1 MYSEKTKKLV
11 IAALMAAMTCIST
24 MIIEFPSPVGY
35 IHIGDG
41 FVLVSGMIL
50 GPLYGGAAAGIG
62 SMLADLLSGYTSFAL
77 ATLIIKALAAITGSL
92 IYQLLSHYFT
102 NKKNRII
109 PIFFA
114 SICGGVIVT
123 SGYFIFE
130 GYIIGYGVATAT
142 AGILFNIVQ
151 NIFGIILSIILMPIL
166 MMLPEIR
173 SIMDRNIK
181 RKENL

>member
-1 MYSEKTKKLV
+1 MNSDKTKKLV
-11 IAALMAAMTCIST
+11 IAALMAAMTCIAT

-77 ATLIIKALAAITGSL
+77 ATLIIKALAAITGYY
-92 IYQLLSHYFT
+92 IYQLLSRHFS

-109 PIFFA
+109 SVIVA
-114 SICGGVIVT
+114 SICGGIIVT

-130 GYIIGYGVATAT
+130 GYIIGYGVATAA
-142 AGILFNIVQ
+142 AGILYNIVQ

-166 MMLPEIR
+166 IRLPEIK
-173 SIMDRNIK
+173 SVMNP
-181 RKENL
+181 EH

>member
-1 MYSEKTKKLV
+1 MYSKKTKKLV
-11 IAALMAAMTCIST
+11 IAALMAAMTCIAT
-24 MIIEFPSPVGY
+24 MIIQFPSPVGY

-41 FVLVSGMIL
+41 IVLVSGMIL
-50 GPLYGGAAAGIG
+50 GPIYGGAAAGIG

-77 ATLIIKALAAITGSL
+77 ATFIIKALAAITAHY
-92 IYQLLSHYFT
+92 IYQLLSRHFN

-109 PIFFA
+109 SVIVA
-114 SICGGVIVT
+114 SVCGGIIVT

-130 GYIIGYGVATAT
+130 GYIMGFGVATAA

-166 MMLPEIR
+166 IRLPEIK
-173 SIMDRNIK
+173 SVM
-181 RKENL
+181 NLEH

>member
-1 MYSEKTKKLV
+1 MNSKKTKKLV
-11 IAALMAAMTCIST
+11 IAALMAAMTCIAT

-92 IYQLLSHYFT
+92 IYQLLSRYFS
-102 NKKNRII
+102 NKKNRVISII
-109 PIFFA
+109 FA

-142 AGILFNIVQ
+142 AGILYNIVQ

-173 SIMDRNIK
+173 AIMDREIK
-181 RKENL
+181 D